1 MTEPVLPLF
10 LRVAGRSVV
19 VFGAG
24 AIASRK
30 IAELVDARAEVRVVS
45 PHASDEV
52 KALAA
57 TGRVVWAARGYETSD
72 LDDAW
77 LVISATDD
85 PAVQRAIF
93 EDAERRRLFVLAID
107 DPKHGSAMSGAIVR
121 RAPFV
126 IAISSS
132 AEVPALTRLV
142 REIIERALP
151 EERWIAAAKELRA
164 RWKRDKTP
172 MASRFG
178 ELLRDFEQ
186 RARDARDGRGNDGSE
201 K

>member
-1 MTEPVLPLF
+1 MIDLVLPLF
-10 LRVAGRSVV
+10 LRVAGRGVV

-24 AIASRK
+24 SIATRK
-30 IAELVDARAEVRVVS
+30 IAELVEAGAQVRVVS
-45 PHASDEV
+45 PDASDEV

-57 TGRVVWAARGYETSD
+57 AGRVTWTARGYEKAD

-77 LVISATDD
+77 LVVSATDD
-85 PAVQRAIF
+85 AVVQRAIF
-93 EDAERRRLFVLAID
+93 DDAEARRLFVLAID
-107 DPKHGSAMSGAIVR
+107 DPQHGSAMSGAVVR
-121 RAPFV
+121 RPPFV

-151 EERWIAAAKELRA
+151 EDRWIAAAKELRA

-178 ELLRDFEQ
+178 ELLRDF
-186 RARDARDGRGNDGSE
+186 ARRGDDGRAN
-201 K
+201 

>member
-1 MTEPVLPLF
+1 MSEPVLPIF
-10 LRVAGRSVV
+10 LRVAGRGVV

-30 IAELVDARAEVRVVS
+30 IAELVDADARVRVVA
-45 PHASDEV
+45 PEASDAV
-52 KALAA
+52 KALARD
-57 TGRVVWAARGYETSD
+57 GRVTWEARGYAKAD

-77 LVISATDD
+77 LVISATNDA
-85 PAVQRAIF
+85 AVQRAISD
-93 EDAERRRLFVLAID
+93 DAEARHLFVLAID
-107 DPKHGSAMSGAIVR
+107 DPAHGSAMSGAVVR
-121 RAPFV
+121 RPPFV

-142 REIIERALP
+142 REVIERALP
-151 EERWIAAAKELRA
+151 EDRWIAAAKAMRA

-178 ELLRDFEQ
+178 ELLADFAK
-186 RARDARDGRGNDGSE
+186 RKDDGSE
-201 K
+201 R

>member
-1 MTEPVLPLF
+1 MSEPVLPLF
-10 LRVAGRSVV
+10 LRVTGRGVA

-30 IAELVDARAEVRVVS
+30 IGELEAAGARVHVVA
-45 PHASDEV
+45 PTATEEV

-57 TGRVVWAARGYETSD
+57 EGRVRWDARGYEASD

-77 LVISATDD
+77 LVVSATND
-85 PAVQRAIF
+85 PRVQRAIF
-93 EDAERRRLFVLAID
+93 EEAERRRLFVLAID
-107 DPKHGSAMSGAIVR
+107 DLAHGSAMSGAIVR
-121 RAPFV
+121 RPPFV

-142 REIIERALP
+142 RDVIERALP
-151 EERWIAAAKELRA
+151 EERWVTAAKELRA

-172 MASRFG
+172 MGSRFA
-178 ELLRDFEQ
+178 ELLRDFMD
-186 RARDARDGRGNDGSE
+186 RASDESE
-201 K
+201 R

>member
-10 LRVAGRSVV
+10 LRVAGRVVV

-24 AIASRK
+24 AIATRK
-30 IAELVDARAEVRVVS
+30 IAELVDARAQVRVVS
-45 PHASDEV
+45 PDASDEV
-52 KALAA
+52 KALASA
-57 TGRVVWAARGYETSD
+57 GHVTWAARGYATGD

-77 LVISATDD
+77 LVVSATDD
-85 PAVQRAIF
+85 AVVQRAIF
-93 EDAERRRLFVLAID
+93 DDAEARHLFVLAID
-107 DPKHGSAMSGAIVR
+107 DPKHGSAMSGAVVR
-121 RAPFV
+121 RSPFV

-172 MASRFG
+172 MASRFS
-178 ELLRDFEQ
+178 ELLRDFAQ
-186 RARDARDGRGNDGSE
+186 RAEDGRADDDADA
-201 K
+201 KK